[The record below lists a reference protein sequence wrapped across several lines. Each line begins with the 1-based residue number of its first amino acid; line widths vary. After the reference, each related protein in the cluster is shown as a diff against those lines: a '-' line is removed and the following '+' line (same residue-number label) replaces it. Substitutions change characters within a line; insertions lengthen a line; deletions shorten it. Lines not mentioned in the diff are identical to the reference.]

1 MIENKNHW
9 EKVYSTKT
17 PEEVSWTQQ
26 KPETS
31 LALIRKSKIPKTAN
45 IIDIGGG
52 DSKLVDWLLDEGYT
66 NITVLDISGKALEK
80 AKNRLG
86 VKASKVTWIESN
98 ILDFKPVQ
106 HYDLW
111 HDRAAFHFL
120 TKPDDILKYQS
131 VLNQCFVKHLV
142 VGTFS
147 EKGPL
152 KCSGLEINQYSAEG
166 LSKVFSKYD
175 LQEFLM
181 EDHQTPFNTIQNFV
195 FCSFNKKRD

>member
-175 LQEFLM
+175 LQEF
-181 EDHQTPFNTIQNFV
+181 FNGRPSNAI
-195 FCSFNKKRD
+195 